1 MSERTRSK
9 PGQRR
14 KFSKERPPDPEDVET
29 LWRLFIAVP
38 LPAEVMERIGGIGAR
53 LAEKNWPV
61 RWTDPNNAHLT
72 LHFIGEVDQSRAE
85 LLRMALPGEAAK
97 HQAFTL
103 ETGGLGV
110 YPDRKKP
117 RVLWMGLDGETERL
131 EALHGGVG
139 RTLQHLDF
147 EVETRPYSPHITI
160 GRLREQ
166 IGAERGMTIWTTLR
180 GFQLGAPL
188 TVPIEEV
195 TLYRS
200 HLSHTG
206 SRYEPLA
213 TGKLR
218 R

>member
-1 MSERTRSK
+1 MSDRTRSK

-14 KFSKERPPDPEDVET
+14 KFSKERPPDADAVEA

-38 LPAEVMERIGGIGAR
+38 LPAEVMARVEQIGTR
-53 LAEKNWPV
+53 LSEKEWPV

-72 LHFIGEVDQSRAE
+72 LHFIGEVDATQAE
-85 LLRMALPGEAAK
+85 LIRMALPGEAAK
-97 HQAFTL
+97 HEAFSL

-110 YPDRKKP
+110 YPDRRKP
-117 RVLWMGLDGETERL
+117 RVLWMGLDGETDRL
-131 EALHGGVG
+131 EALQAGVG
-139 RTLQHLDF
+139 KMLQQLGF
-147 EVETRPYSPHITI
+147 KIETRPFSPHVTL

-166 IGAERGMTIWTTLR
+166 ISKERGMTIWTTLR

-188 TVPIEEV
+188 TVPVEEI

-213 TGKLR
+213 TGKLG
-218 R
+218 

>member
-14 KFSKERPPDPEDVET
+14 KFTKERPPDPEDVET

-38 LPAEVMERIGGIGAR
+38 LPVEVMERIGAIGAR

-117 RVLWMGLDGETERL
+117 RVLWMGLDGVTERL

-139 RTLQHLDF
+139 RMLQHLDF
-147 EVETRPYSPHITI
+147 EVEARPYSPHITI

>member
-1 MSERTRSK
+1 MTERTRSK

-14 KFSKERPPDPEDVET
+14 KFTKERPPDPDAVGT

-38 LPAEVMERIGGIGAR
+38 LPPAVMERLGMISTR
-53 LAEKNWPV
+53 LADRNWPV
-61 RWTDPNNAHLT
+61 RWTDPANAHLT
-72 LHFIGEVDQSRAE
+72 LHFLGEVDSTRAE
-85 LLRMALPGEAAK
+85 LIRMALPGEAAK

-103 ETGGLGV
+103 HTGGLGV
-110 YPDRKKP
+110 FPDRKKP

-131 EALHGGVG
+131 TALHAGVG
-139 RTLQHLDF
+139 TMLEQLDF
-147 EVETRPYSPHITI
+147 EVEQRPYSPHITL

-180 GFQLGAPL
+180 GFQLGEPL
-188 TVPIEEV
+188 AVPVDEV
-195 TLYRS
+195 ILYRS

-213 TGKLR
+213 TAKLR